1 MSFAR
6 IGSNFLSVKAKY
18 VYFYLIPAL
27 MENPLAVKFDKSKA
41 SPPTN
46 IECELLFYSMC
57 ENAVIHLGLEK
68 EENYYIPRT
77 FFVEKLGKNTSK
89 DIYIDNQEKISVTK
103 ENTIIML

>member
-1 MSFAR
+1 
-6 IGSNFLSVKAKY
+6 
-18 VYFYLIPAL
+18 